1 MVTVM
6 PMGTHTKA
14 RVVEVASREG
24 EGGMG
29 GVVVGT
35 RAEGDHASK
44 RRVPM
49 ARHSVLLSE
58 CLP

>member
-6 PMGTHTKA
+6 SMGTYT
-14 RVVEVASREG
+14 EVGMVGVGSREG
-24 EGGMG
+24 EGGAG

-35 RAEGDHASK
+35 RAEDNRATE
-44 RRVPM
+44 RQAPM
-49 ARHSVLLSE
+49 TRLSVLPSE